1 MNKPQK
7 PNWRDAKTHVAALTG
22 DDTTPVTIQVFD
34 DCHQDGRLAGWRHG
48 RLTDPEMQKWIVAR
62 YKRGAGVFM
71 TINETDGAGR
81 RSNNITRYR
90 AAFVDLDGAPLADV
104 WPLKPSYVVES
115 SAGKYHC
122 YWLLQEGAD
131 WQAWLDLQA
140 RLAAYYKGDKAMADR
155 ARVLRLAGFDHQKAE
170 PFRVRFLGKVDPAA
184 LQFDRYTLQEVADG
198 HPCDYAPPAS
208 PSKPGDPGKEPA
220 GGYDLPANVAKAEN
234 YIESLDPSDYDSFK
248 DLELYTAACELKDI
262 GISPE
267 RALELLHKLNT
278 RASVAWDGNTLQEK
292 VRNAYRYGQNDAGS
306 KSVIDPRDE
315 FEIETTDFVKK
326 QTIPRLND
334 VNEYN
339 IGKLF
344 RLVNLNGKV
353 RVAYWAR
360 SALDP
365 KVCVPQFWSPQDFK
379 TALRNKEVVRK
390 VTSTDAK
397 GKEHEKQIK
406 RPLADYWLDHPN
418 RYTYDGV
425 VLRAEMDSASPDAIN
440 LWRGYGVEQNT
451 TGDWS
456 LLREHI
462 RDVIA
467 NGKADRDEY
476 IIRWIAWAL
485 QNADKPCEVA
495 LILKSTAHGTGKGM
509 LLRTIRKLFGA
520 HAMQISKGGL
530 LTGRFNAHLAMTC
543 FLFVDEMT
551 LADNKESA
559 TLNSTLTEDAIP
571 IEPKGVDA
579 YMMPNHVKVAAA
591 SNQEHVILVAG
602 SDRRFM
608 VFDVSDKR
616 ARDSAYF
623 RAMQTQLDNGGY
635 GRMLHDLLEF
645 DLGDWH
651 PRDTAGVSDDK
662 DPEKQQSAGP
672 EVHWLAGYLDSGV
685 LDCQVN
691 GRGGSVVHASD
702 LYLRARKANRGLMD
716 WSDHKFAAFLK
727 GWGCTR
733 IRSNGSL
740 WRFPSLAD
748 MRNSFRAKYPYW
760 PSFDDTVDAWHDDYE
775 VEEPDFG

>member
-1 MNKPQK
+1 MTEPNK
-7 PNWRDAKTHVAALTG
+7 PNWGDAKTYVAALTG
-22 DDTTPVTIQVFD
+22 VDTTPITIQVFD
-34 DCHQDGRLAGWRHG
+34 DRHQDGRLAGWRHG
-48 RLTDPEMQKWIVAR
+48 RLTDPEMQKWIVAH
-62 YKRGAGVFM
+62 YKRGAGVFI
-71 TINETDGAGR
+71 TINETDGTGR
-81 RSNNITRYR
+81 RGENMTRYR
-90 AAFVDLDGAPLADV
+90 AAFVDLDGAPLPTS
-104 WPLKPSYVVES
+104 WPLEPSFVIES

-131 WQAWLDLQA
+131 WTVWLDVQA
-140 RLAAYYKGDKAMADR
+140 RLAVYFKGDKAMADR

-184 LQFDRYTLQEVADG
+184 LQFDRYTLQDVADA
-198 HPCDYAPPAS
+198 HPCDYAPAAP
-208 PSKPGDPGKEPA
+208 PSKRGDPGKEPA
-220 GGYDLPANVAKAEN
+220 GGYDLPANVAKAED

-248 DLELYTAACELKDI
+248 DHELYSAACELKDI

-267 RALELLHKLNT
+267 LALELLHKLNT
-278 RASVAWDGNTLQEK
+278 RASVAWDDDTLQEK

-315 FEIETTDFVKK
+315 FEIETADFVNK

-334 VNEYN
+334 VNEHN

-365 KVCVPQFWSPQDFK
+365 KVRVPQFWNPQDFK
-379 TALRNKEVVRK
+379 TALKNKEVVRK

-406 RPLADYWLDHPN
+406 RPLADYWLDHPK

-451 TGDWS
+451 TGNWS
-456 LLREHI
+456 FLREHI

-467 NGKADRDEY
+467 NGKTDRDEY

-530 LTGRFNAHLAMTC
+530 LTGRFNPGDDMLP
-543 FLFVDEMT
+543 VRGR
-551 LADNKESA
+551 N
-559 TLNSTLTEDAIP
+559 DA
-571 IEPKGVDA
+571 
-579 YMMPNHVKVAAA
+579 
-591 SNQEHVILVAG
+591 
-602 SDRRFM
+602 RR
-608 VFDVSDKR
+608 
-616 ARDSAYF
+616 
-623 RAMQTQLDNGGY
+623 
-635 GRMLHDLLEF
+635 
-645 DLGDWH
+645 
-651 PRDTAGVSDDK
+651 
-662 DPEKQQSAGP
+662 
-672 EVHWLAGYLDSGV
+672 
-685 LDCQVN
+685 
-691 GRGGSVVHASD
+691 
-702 LYLRARKANRGLMD
+702 
-716 WSDHKFAAFLK
+716 
-727 GWGCTR
+727 
-733 IRSNGSL
+733 
-740 WRFPSLAD
+740 
-748 MRNSFRAKYPYW
+748 
-760 PSFDDTVDAWHDDYE
+760 
-775 VEEPDFG
+775 